1 MQSLRAQA
9 LLLCLLVIGS
19 AGCGASGSGGPGG
32 GGGGGGPTPTV
43 GPTLSP
49 GPHFYT
55 TDGQSPGHIYVWN
68 IPLSSTSTPALVV
81 NTTGNVPYNMCFD
94 NANHMVVTFRNTT
107 EVFVYN
113 LPLTASSVPAFVLS
127 MPGGST
133 DCHFDPSGNLYVAG
147 TNTNNIAVFTAPVSA
162 SSTISSNIVANVNGP
177 WGVSADANHV
187 YVSNLT
193 NETMY
198 SNLAGGNALQ
208 ATFST
213 QFDNYG
219 IIVGPDGN
227 LYVSNVIA
235 ANEIDLFHF
244 PITNSS
250 TPDPA
255 HRIMVQPNTPSHC
268 ITYISFDSSGN
279 LYIVGSDDVD
289 PTFNHIY
296 VYAPPYTTQTLN
308 LSTGTIK
315 LRGDQVGP

>member
-1 MQSLRAQA
+1 MQSLRAHA
-9 LLLCLLVIGS
+9 IVLSVL
-19 AGCGASGSGGPGG
+19 AFAATGCGASGSSGP
-32 GGGGGGPTPTV
+32 GGGPTPTT
-43 GPTLSP
+43 GPTLAP

-68 IPLSSTSTPALVV
+68 TPLTASSTPALVV
-81 NTTGNVPYNMCFD
+81 TTTGNVPYNMCFD
-94 NANHMVVTFRNTT
+94 GAGHMVQTFRNTP

-113 LPLTASSVPAFVLS
+113 LPLNSASVPAFMLN

-133 DCHFDPSGNLYVAG
+133 DCHFDPSGDLYVAG
-147 TNTNNIAVFTAPVSA
+147 TNTNNIAVFTPPITA
-162 SSTISSNIVANVNGP
+162 SSTIASNITANVNGP
-177 WGVSADANHV
+177 WGVSADSNHV

-219 IIVGPDGN
+219 ILVGPTGD

-235 ANEIDLFHF
+235 ANEIDVFHF

-250 TPDPA
+250 TPDGSK
-255 HRIMVQPNTPSHC
+255 RILVQTNTASHC
-268 ITYISFDSSGN
+268 ITYISFDASGN
-279 LYIVGSDDVD
+279 LYIVGSDDLD
-289 PTFNHIY
+289 STFNHIY
-296 VYAPPYTTQTLN
+296 IYPPPYTTKSLDLDTN
-308 LSTGTIK
+308 TIK
-315 LRGDQVGP
+315 LRGDQLGP